1 MSDITDDIKSLVA
14 EMPDAPTPDMVVEFP
29 KVTRLPVAWEESPE
43 NYRGLHKH
51 FSVPA
56 IGESFVVLTTE
67 QALHIN
73 DLLGVLVFSGEKP
86 PLEESRKAKESFLP
100 DSLTL
105 NMGSLVKSLRHNFAI
120 EQQKYPNQ

>member
-1 MSDITDDIKSLVA
+1 MSDLTDDIKSLVA

-29 KVTRLPVAWEESPE
+29 KVTRLPVAWEEPYS
-43 NYRGLHKH
+43 NYEETQGA
-51 FSVPA
+51 FS
-56 IGESFVVLTTE
+56 IMNTGDSFVVLTVE

-100 DSLTL
+100 ASLIR
-105 NMGSLVKSLRHNFAI
+105 NMESLAKSLRHNFAI
-120 EQQKYPNQ
+120 EQQKYPNP